1 MFKIKTMRIVLLLF
15 SIYLNSIYANQTQL
29 WESEVNE
36 LRNDSDYKLEQNVK
50 IHGIYDKKIEDLETL
65 FSGKV
70 FLK

>member
-1 MFKIKTMRIVLLLF
+1 MRIVLLLF